1 MSLVTRCPAC
11 GTHFKIVRDQLRIS
25 DGWVRCGRCSQVFDA
40 PLDLRET
47 PDGVAEP
54 APQADLAA
62 DNALLPRPP
71 ALRWPSRDLL
81 DLTAPSVDQS
91 PPLHPD
97 VLSRGL
103 IADEPWPSSTP
114 VAADAADAVDAAD
127 AAPDLPAVD
136 IQLQK
141 ALRRARVKAA
151 KIAKARDKKGAIA
164 AASAPVPLAEPTP
177 RAEPTPQAEPAPPPL
192 PSFLDSAAS
201 RWRWR
206 PGGAMRPRALVAMA
220 LLAALLLV
228 LQVLRHERD
237 VLAAR
242 EPGLAPLLAQLCA
255 LSGCQLAAPRR
266 IGSIT
271 IDGAAFARER
281 GGDGYRLSFTL
292 RNDAAMPL
300 AMPAIELSLLD
311 TQERAV
317 VRRVIGPV
325 EFGAP
330 AVLGANAERA
340 ASLALNLSGAE
351 VAALPPVAGY
361 RLVAFY
367 P

>member
-40 PLDLRET
+40 ALDLRET

-54 APQADLAA
+54 APQADPAA
-62 DNALLPRPP
+62 DNALLPQSP
-71 ALRWPSRDLL
+71 ALSWPARDLL
-81 DLTAPSVDQS
+81 DRSAPSVGHP
-91 PPLHPD
+91 PPLRPEVPSH
-97 VLSRGL
+97 GL
-103 IADEPWPSSTP
+103 IADEPWPSPAP
-114 VAADAADAVDAAD
+114 VAVAAAD
-127 AAPDLPAVD
+127 AAPDVPAVD
-136 IQLQK
+136 APLQK

-151 KIAKARDKKGAIA
+151 KIAKAREKKGAVA
-164 AASAPVPLAEPTP
+164 AASAPVPLAEPT
-177 RAEPTPQAEPAPPPL
+177 AQAAPAPPPL
-192 PSFLDSAAS
+192 PSFLDSAAG

-206 PGGAMRPRALVAMA
+206 PGSAMRPRALMAMA
-220 LLAALLLV
+220 MLAALLLV

-242 EPGLAPLLAQLCA
+242 EPGLAPLLARLCA
-255 LSGCQLAAPRR
+255 LTGCQLAAPRR

-317 VRRVIGPV
+317 VRRVIGPA

-330 AVLGANAERA
+330 PVLGANAERA